1 MVCSDRFPSS
11 SVESPLPTRPPMPM
25 LTASLS
31 LWTCGGFEIR
41 VITLVPPSGSPGP
54 PRQNTSDLWCP
65 TSPPPSYFSSSNTQ
79 I

>member
-11 SVESPLPTRPPMPM
+11 SVERPLPTRAPMPM
-25 LTASLS
+25 LT
-31 LWTCGGFEIR
+31 IR
-41 VITLVPPSGSPGP
+41 VINLVPPPGSPGP
-54 PRQNTSDLWCP
+54 PRQNTSDLWLP